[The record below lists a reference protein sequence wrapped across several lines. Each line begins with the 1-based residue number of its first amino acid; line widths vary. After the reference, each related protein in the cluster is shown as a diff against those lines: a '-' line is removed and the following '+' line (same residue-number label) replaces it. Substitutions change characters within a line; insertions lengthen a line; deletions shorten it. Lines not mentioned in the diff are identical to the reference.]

1 VQLSSSVLVV
11 IDMQNGFVRP
21 SSAHVVPAV
30 VRLVDRWQAAGGA
43 TVFTRFINYPG
54 SPYERLIGWS
64 RVAEAPETDLV
75 DDVRPYAARATAT
88 VDKTGYTLFTD
99 NGAQVIADGG
109 WSDLVFCGLTTESC
123 VCKSA
128 VDAFERNLSPWVV
141 TDACGSH
148 GGPEAHNAGLLVLRR
163 FIGQGQMITSADVS
177 QLLNDPASVERDGSL
192 RGPSAVA

>member
-1 VQLSSSVLVV
+1 VELSNSVLVV
-11 IDMQNGFVRP
+11 IDMQNGFVRQP
-21 SSAHVVPAV
+21 SQHVVPAV
-30 VRLVDRWQAAGGA
+30 VDLVHRWQAAGGA

-75 DDVRPYAARATAT
+75 DDLQAYAARATAT
-88 VDKTGYTLFTD
+88 VDKPGYTLFTD
-99 NGAQVIADGG
+99 HGAQIITDGG

-128 VDAFERNLSPWVV
+128 VDAFERDLTPWVV

-148 GGPEAHNAGLLVLRR
+148 GGAEAHEAGLLVLRR
-163 FIGQGQMITSADVS
+163 FIGQGQLIASTDLDQLFTEAAATPDTS
-177 QLLNDPASVERDGSL
+177 PAGLGFR
-192 RGPSAVA
+192 